1 MHSYLM
7 VAGLLTVLMALAHS
21 IFGEQLILR
30 PLARQIQTTPN
41 RLLQSRLPTLRF
53 TWHITSVLGLGMA
66 WLFFR
71 LCPTI
76 PTQSEPNFAAT
87 HQFNHLH
94 CLLWHCPDWLA
105 GQTSLVAHL
114 LNHCWVDMAQYHRL
128 KSVIL
133 FAQMSCL
140 LGERLCQKF

>member
-30 PLARQIQTTPN
+30 PLARQMQTSPN

-66 WLFFR
+66 WLFFD
-71 LCPTI
+71 CAQ
-76 PTQSEPNFAAT
+76 QS
-87 HQFNHLH
+87 QLH
-94 CLLWHCPDWLA
+94 PSQILLLRASSITFLVCFGIALIGSRAKHPSWLIFLIIA
-105 GQTSLVAHL
+105 GLTWFS
-114 LNHCWVDMAQYHRL
+114 
-128 KSVIL
+128 STT
-133 FAQMSCL
+133 
-140 LGERLCQKF
+140 